1 MKRLTY
7 TGKRG
12 GAVMV
17 IPGFGKVER
26 GKTIDVSDEVAEEL
40 VGRDPAN
47 FELARSSKPPADEPA
62 EEV

>member
-7 TGKRG
+7 KGRRG

-17 IPGFGKVER
+17 IPGFGKVKR
-26 GKTIDVSDEVAEEL
+26 GNTIDVSDEVAEEL

-47 FELARSSKPPADEPA
+47 FELARPKKRPADEPA